1 MNAKE
6 FSKAVEEARKINGLD
21 AWITA
26 EMLEKAASPSNI
38 KKNSVTFSASY
49 FYNKGWPGLGEA
61 VVSHLVARG
70 FKVQTHCDDR
80 PCGDVWYE
88 ISW

>member
-6 FSKAVEEARKINGLD
+6 FSKAVEDARKINGVD
-21 AWITA
+21 EWIAT
-26 EMLEKAASPSNI
+26 EMLERAASQSNG
-38 KKNSVTFSASY
+38 KRNCVSFTSTY
-49 FYNKGWPGLGEA
+49 FYSKGWPSDA
-61 VVSHLVARG
+61 VASNLITRG
-70 FKVQTHCDDR
+70 FKVEKHCDDH

>member
-6 FSKAVEEARKINGLD
+6 FSKAVEDARKITGVD
-21 AWITA
+21 EWIAT
-26 EMLEKAASPSNI
+26 EMLGKATSTSNTEKNVVKFTS
-38 KKNSVTFSASY
+38 TY
-49 FYNKGWPGLGEA
+49 FYNKGWPGDA
-61 VVSHLVARG
+61 VASHLIARG
-70 FKVQTHCDDR
+70 FKVQKHCDDR

>member
-6 FSKAVEEARKINGLD
+6 FSKAVAEARKINGVD
-21 AWITA
+21 EWIAT
-26 EMLEKAASPSNI
+26 EMLGKAASASNTT
-38 KKNSVTFSASY
+38 KKNVVSFTSTY
-49 FYNKGWPGLGEA
+49 FYNKGWPSDA
-61 VVSHLVARG
+61 VASHLIARG
-70 FKVQTHCDDR
+70 FKVEKHCDDR

>member
-1 MNAKE
+1 MNANE

-21 AWITA
+21 EWIAT
-26 EMLEKAASPSNI
+26 EMLAKAASASNA
-38 KKNSVTFSASY
+38 KKNVVSFNSLY
-49 FYNKGWPGLGEA
+49 FYNKGWPGDA
-61 VVSHLVARG
+61 VASNLISRG
-70 FKVQTHCDDR
+70 FKVQKHYDDR

>member
-6 FSKAVEEARKINGLD
+6 FSKAVEDARKINGVD
-21 AWITA
+21 EWIAT
-26 EMLEKAASPSNI
+26 EMLAKAASKSI
-38 KKNSVTFSASY
+38 GEKNVVSFNSSY
-49 FYNKGWPGLGEA
+49 FYNKGWRGDA
-61 VVSHLVARG
+61 VASHLISRG
-70 FKVQTHCDDR
+70 FKVEKRCDGR

>member
-6 FSKAVEEARKINGLD
+6 FSKAVEDARKINGVD
-21 AWITA
+21 EWIAT
-26 EMLEKAASPSNI
+26 EMLAKAASPSST
-38 KKNSVTFSASY
+38 KKNVVSFTSTY
-49 FYNKGWPGLGEA
+49 FYGKGWPSDA
-61 VVSHLVARG
+61 VATHLISRG
-70 FKVQTHCDDR
+70 FKVEKHCDDR

>member
-6 FSKAVEEARKINGLD
+6 FSKAVEDARKINGVD
-21 AWITA
+21 EWIAT
-26 EMLEKAASPSNI
+26 EMLGKATSTYNT
-38 KKNSVTFSASY
+38 KKNGVSFNSSY
-49 FYNKGWPGLGEA
+49 FYNKGWPGD
-61 VVSHLVARG
+61 VVAALLTARG
-70 FKVQTHCDDR
+70 FKVQKRCDDR